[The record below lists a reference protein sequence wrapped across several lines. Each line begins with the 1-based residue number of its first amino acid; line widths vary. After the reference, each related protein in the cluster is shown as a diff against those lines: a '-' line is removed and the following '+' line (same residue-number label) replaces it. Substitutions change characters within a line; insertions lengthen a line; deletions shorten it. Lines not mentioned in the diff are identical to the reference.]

1 MPITLMYITND
12 PKIAAIAQDA
22 GVDRVWVDLEYKGKE
37 ERQAGMNTVKSKHTV
52 ADVRTLRP
60 MLTSSALQ
68 VRINPIDEESRR
80 EVEDVIAA
88 GADYIML
95 PMFRTRAEVEAF
107 ISLVGGRAKT
117 ILLLE
122 TAEAAEN
129 LETYVDVPGIDEI
142 HIGLNDLHL
151 AYGKDFM
158 FQLLTDGTVDKIAAV
173 LRDRGIKFGFGG
185 IARIGYGM
193 LPAEMILT
201 HHYAIGSQMAI
212 LSRSFCDANNVA
224 DPETVR
230 EDFVIGVRKIREK
243 ESEIE
248 NNSATTFSENYEKM
262 IPIID
267 EIAAKARA
275 KRAGT

>member
-12 PKIAAIAQDA
+12 PKIAAIAQEA

-37 ERQAGMNTVKSKHTV
+37 DRQAGMNTVKSNHTV
-52 ADVRTLRP
+52 ADVRMLRP

-68 VRINPIDEESRR
+68 VRVNPLDGDSEKEINE
-80 EVEDVIAA
+80 VIAA
-88 GADYIML
+88 GADYVML
-95 PMFRTRAEVEAF
+95 PMFKTREDVERF

-129 LETYVDVPGIDEI
+129 LESYVDVEGIDEI

-151 AYGKDFM
+151 SYKKDFM
-158 FQLLTDGTVDKIAAV
+158 FELLTDGTVQRLAKI
-173 LRDRGIKFGFGG
+173 LREHNVKFGFGG

-201 HHYAIGSQMAI
+201 EHCAIGSQMAI
-212 LSRSFCDANNVA
+212 LSRSFCNANLA
-224 DPETVR
+224 DDPESIR
-230 EDFVIGVRKIREK
+230 EDFIVGVRRIREK
-243 ESEIE
+243 EAEINNYSETDF
-248 NNSATTFSENYEKM
+248 AENYEKM
-262 IPIID
+262 IPIVA
-267 EIAAKARA
+267 EIASKIRA
-275 KRAGT
+275 KRA